1 MLYDIYVCPY
11 HIKERKMAE
20 EKQTPETV
28 VEEITA
34 PAASQEE
41 NQNYDLTVQDLSAIK
56 AIIDVAAQ
64 RGSFKPAEMQAVGTV
79 YNKLSGF
86 LDAVSKQGK

>member
-1 MLYDIYVCPY
+1 
-11 HIKERKMAE
+11 MANE
-20 EKQTPETV
+20 EKQATV
-28 VEEITA
+28 TEV
-34 PAASQEE
+34 PAEAEKEQD
-41 NQNYDLTVQDLSAIK
+41 QNYDLTVQDLSALK

-64 RGSFKPAEMQAVGTV
+64 RGSFKPTEMQAVGTV